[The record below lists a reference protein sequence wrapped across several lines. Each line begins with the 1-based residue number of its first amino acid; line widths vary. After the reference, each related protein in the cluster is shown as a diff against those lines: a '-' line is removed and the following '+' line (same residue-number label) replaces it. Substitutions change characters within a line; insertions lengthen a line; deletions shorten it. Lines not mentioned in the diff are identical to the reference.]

1 MVDSQTFKW
10 NIFVLEE
17 GVMESRV
24 QGRKQL
30 ILAAQRIQD
39 STRGSRLPADKLNY
53 MTAYSSRVN

>member
-10 NIFVLEE
+10 NILVLEE

-24 QGRKQL
+24 QSRKQL
-30 ILAAQRIQD
+30 ILAAQRIPD
-39 STRGSRLPADKLNY
+39 STRGSRLPTDKLNY

>member
-17 GVMESRV
+17 GVMEPRV

-39 STRGSRLPADKLNY
+39 STRGSRLPADQKFGIQ
-53 MTAYSSRVN
+53 APSF